1 MVLGSGLRLGLG
13 WVLHAA
19 SVPSALSAADGRAAC
34 RAADEDPEEEPARSA
49 ALRGLSTRLPAPAS
63 GDEASG
69 DDASGEE
76 ASGEAGVR
84 R

>member
-1 MVLGSGLRLGLG
+1 M
-13 WVLHAA
+13 LHAA

-34 RAADEDPEEEPARSA
+34 RAADEEPASSA

-76 ASGEAGVR
+76 ASGDAGVR

>member
-1 MVLGSGLRLGLG
+1 MVLGLALRLGLG
-13 WVLHAA
+13 SVLHAA
-19 SVPSALSAADGRAAC
+19 SVPSAFSAADGRAAC
-34 RAADEDPEEEPARSA
+34 RAADEAPPRSA

-63 GDEASG
+63 GD
-69 DDASGEE
+69 ASGEE